1 MVNAVSYG
9 LKALRRSVS
18 SHFES
23 GAGGVV
29 VGDDARIGPGVH
41 VYAFDH
47 VFDDADVP
55 VKDQGVRSVGVVVG
69 ADVWIG
75 ANACVLGA
83 FCYHTGPRTT
93 ASAR

>member
-1 MVNAVSYG
+1 
-9 LKALRRSVS
+9 
-18 SHFES
+18 
-23 GAGGVV
+23 
-29 VGDDARIGPGVH
+29 
-41 VYAFDH
+41 

-83 FCYHTGPRTT
+83 FYYHTGPRTT